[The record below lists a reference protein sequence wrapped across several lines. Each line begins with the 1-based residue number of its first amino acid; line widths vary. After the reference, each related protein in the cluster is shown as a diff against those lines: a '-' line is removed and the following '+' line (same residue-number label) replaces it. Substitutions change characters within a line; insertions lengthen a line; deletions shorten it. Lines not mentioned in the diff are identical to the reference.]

1 MNRTYRPADSL
12 AREHTEQAINTIAEI
27 LGDTFAENKDR
38 LSAAKEILD
47 RGHGKPMQAIIQVP
61 ASKAAAARLAAMNDD
76 ELMAIMNRPLPRLA
90 APIEGEFSEVAEDRD
105 PLLE

>member
-12 AREHTEQAINTIAEI
+12 AREHTETAIQTIADVMI
-27 LGDTFAENKDR
+27 DPFAENKDR
-38 LSAAKEILD
+38 LNAAKEILD
-47 RGHGKPMQAIIQVP
+47 RGHGKPLQAVIQVP
-61 ASKAAAARLAAMNDD
+61 ANKAAAARLAAMNDE

-90 APIEGEFSEVAEDRD
+90 APIEGEFSEVAQEID

>member
-1 MNRTYRPADSL
+1 MNRIYRPADTL
-12 AREHTEQAINTIAEI
+12 AREHTEVAIQTIA
-27 LGDTFAENKDR
+27 DVMVDPFAENKDR

-61 ASKAAAARLAAMNDD
+61 ASKAVAARLAALSGD
-76 ELMAIMNRPLPRLA
+76 ELLEIMNRPLPRLA
-90 APIEGEFSEVAEDRD
+90 APIEGECVEVAERD